1 MSSGT
6 AEGAVN
12 PKYRANP
19 VEYLQQVCNHAVSL
33 EGLQLLGGSV
43 ASSMK
48 EDSAANPTLANL
60 YLQASARH
68 LLAYIETSVSSVP
81 LVAAAAATG
90 PVGQVLS
97 ANSISAET
105 VQTGVQ
111 NAQLLNE
118 LSEVSNKL

>member
-68 LLAYIETSVSSVP
+68 LPAYIETSVSSVP
-81 LVAAAAATG
+81 LVAAAATG